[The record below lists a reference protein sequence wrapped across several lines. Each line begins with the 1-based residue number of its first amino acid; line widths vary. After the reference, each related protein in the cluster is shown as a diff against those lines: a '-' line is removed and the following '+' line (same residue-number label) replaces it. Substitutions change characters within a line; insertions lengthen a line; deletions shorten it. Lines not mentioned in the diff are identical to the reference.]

1 MKDGK
6 HVILVIDDDQDIL
19 DAARAVL
26 ESGGY
31 TMVEAPSANEGRDIF
46 DKEKPDLLIVDI
58 MMEEID
64 AGIAFVE
71 EIRGTGFEGP
81 IYFLSSIGDEL
92 SKQISTS
99 KLGVTGIL
107 QKPLKGELVLKLI
120 DDQLK

>member
-31 TMVEAPSANEGRDIF
+31 IMVEAPSAHEGREVF
-46 DKEKPDLLIVDI
+46 DKEKPDLMIVDI

-71 EIRGTGFEGP
+71 EIRSTGFEGP
-81 IYFLSSIGDEL
+81 MYFLSSIGDEL

-107 QKPLKGELVLKLI
+107 QKPLKKELVLELI
-120 DDQLK
+120 DSQLK

>member
-1 MKDGK
+1 MKNDK

-31 TMVEAPSANEGRDIF
+31 AMIEAPSAREGRDVF
-46 DKEKPDLLIVDI
+46 DKEKPDFLIVDI

-71 EIRGTGFEGP
+71 EIRSTGFEGP

-107 QKPLKGELVLKLI
+107 QKPLKGELVLKII
-120 DDQLK
+120 DDKLK